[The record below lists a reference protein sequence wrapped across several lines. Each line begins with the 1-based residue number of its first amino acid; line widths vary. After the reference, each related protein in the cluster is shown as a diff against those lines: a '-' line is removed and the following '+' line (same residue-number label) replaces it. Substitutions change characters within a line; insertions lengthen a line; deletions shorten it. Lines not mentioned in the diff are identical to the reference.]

1 MLAYVVE
8 EGGRLTGEQLPVP
21 GAEEIMAGFIRCF
34 GGRDATRVSMYWA
47 GPGDLPNPVSGGAR
61 ARDR

>member
-1 MLAYVVE
+1 
-8 EGGRLTGEQLPVP
+8 
-21 GAEEIMAGFIRCF
+21 MAGFIRCF